1 MALVYHPASVQEEE
15 EEKEVEEEEG
25 RTISGCEGERT
36 PMEGL
41 E

>member
-25 RTISGCEGERT
+25 RTILECEGERT
-36 PMEGL
+36 PMESL